1 MAVLST
7 DADPVIDGIP
17 FRDPA
22 RPILKRDPRRAW
34 KHFKLL
40 VQDKEETSHVFEI
53 FKSLPRKDFLEYARN
68 FCLSEEGKELYRRE
82 RALAPILDDHDALR
96 ALGPGTVAAEYIHFM
111 ESQGLTAAGLNAEY
125 EAFAKDYGKYDDMLE
140 WFYSR
145 SRETHD
151 LLHVLTGYSRDA
163 LGEQCVLAFT
173 YGQDR
178 MPAHLLIAYAGIF
191 EIRRVVRSSAPVF
204 RAVREAQ
211 RHGTRCPNIA
221 HMPIRELLAKPLEQ
235 ARQELRIGE
244 PTFYN
249 RCHEIWRGIGRDP
262 YSVLRPATA

>member
-22 RPILKRDPRRAW
+22 RAELKRRPLHAW

-40 VQDKEETSHVFEI
+40 VQNKEETSHVFEI
-53 FKSLPRKDFLEYARN
+53 FQSLPRKDFLEYARR
-68 FCLSEEGKELYRRE
+68 FCLSERGKALYRSE
-82 RALAPILDDHDALR
+82 PELAPILDDHDALR
-96 ALGPGTVAAEYIHFM
+96 ELGPGTVAAEYIRFM

-125 EAFAKDYGKYDDMLE
+125 EGFRRDRGIHDDMLE

-178 MPAHLLIAYAGIF
+178 MPGHLLIAYAGIF
-191 EIRRVVRSSAPVF
+191 ELRRIVRSAAPVY
-204 RAVREAQ
+204 RAVRQAQ
-211 RHGTRCPNIA
+211 RNGRGAPNIA
-221 HMPIRELLAKPLEQ
+221 HMNIRDLLAKPLDE
-235 ARQELRIGE
+235 ARRELGIGA
-244 PTFYN
+244 PTYYEE
-249 RCHEIWRGIGRDP
+249 CHRVWREIGRDP
-262 YSVLRPATA
+262 YGLLRPAPA